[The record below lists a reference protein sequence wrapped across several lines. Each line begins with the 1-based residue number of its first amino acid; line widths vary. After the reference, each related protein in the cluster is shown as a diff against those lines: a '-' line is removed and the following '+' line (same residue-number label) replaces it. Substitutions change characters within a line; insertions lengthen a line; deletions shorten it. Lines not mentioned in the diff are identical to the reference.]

1 MIYTARQLADL
12 HNGNGQLM
20 LPYGA
25 RLTPLAVDWAKSRKI
40 SIEYSN
46 IELPKPVV
54 LPIGITPTL
63 PSPARLSSPKSGV
76 PGEGSKALLW
86 WCDGPCGA
94 GKAAIMGM
102 QKESTLQPIDLP
114 SDAGSL
120 AKVVKHLAGEIKTG
134 NATGGI
140 ILVKTGAAAVLFA
153 NRCPSLRAVLGTCLQ
168 AVEQGISQVAA
179 NVLVVEY
186 PYQTLMQIKNMLS
199 RFVRGQRTP
208 SEQVQ
213 KQLQELA
220 SCG

>member
-12 HNGNGQLM
+12 HSGNGQLV

-40 SIEYSN
+40 SIGYSN
-46 IELPKPVV
+46 IELPKPTHQ
-54 LPIGITPTL
+54 PIGLTSFI
-63 PSPARLSSPKSGV
+63 PSPDT
-76 PGEGSKALLW
+76 PGEGRVGVTPKMLW

-94 GKAAIMGM
+94 GKAAIMTM

-120 AKVVKHLAGEIKTG
+120 VKVVKHLAGEIKTG
-134 NATGGI
+134 NAASGV
-140 ILVKTGAAAVLFA
+140 ILVQTGAAALLFA

-179 NVLVVEY
+179 NVLVIEY
-186 PYQTLMQIKNMLS
+186 PYHSLMQIRNMLS

>member
-12 HNGNGQLM
+12 HHGNGQLV

-40 SIEYSN
+40 QIGYSN

-54 LPIGITPTL
+54 RPIGITPTQ
-63 PSPARLSSPKSGV
+63 PSPGV
-76 PGEGSKALLW
+76 SGEGSRALLW

-94 GKAAIMGM
+94 GKAAIMAM

-114 SDAGSL
+114 NDAGSL
-120 AKVVKHLAGEIKTG
+120 AKVVKHLASEIKTG
-134 NATGGI
+134 NATGGV
-140 ILVKTGAAAVLFA
+140 ILVQTGAAALLFA

-179 NVLVVEY
+179 NVLVMEY